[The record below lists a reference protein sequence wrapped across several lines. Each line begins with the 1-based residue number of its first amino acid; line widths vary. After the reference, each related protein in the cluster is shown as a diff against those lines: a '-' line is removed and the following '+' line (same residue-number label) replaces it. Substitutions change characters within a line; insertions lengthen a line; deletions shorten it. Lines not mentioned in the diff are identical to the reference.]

1 MASSLTETSPSAGG
15 TQTRTDSD
23 LVFDK
28 AVAKF
33 KSRLNRTQANQFANC
48 TLDDVRDQIRHIQ
61 NRHGSQRRLRNM
73 DRLSKFVE
81 GMDQLGKVVEVF
93 LNLHNGVALIWGP
106 IKFLLLVASNW
117 VDSLDSLLG
126 VYGQIGEALPDLTRY
141 EHIYKEYP
149 YVHTHLESYYCD
161 ILEFH
166 SNALDVFARPG
177 WKALFH
183 SAWKTF
189 KTQFDPILKSL
200 ERHMTMLSEEKLTAV
215 MEETQRQGHSIQDKL
230 DQLHRQLKERDQK
243 DAERDLIAH
252 QSRIDQQY
260 STVESKIDPPNYHED
275 YEIAS
280 QKRFQNTSGR
290 WILSHPLVS
299 DWLDHSSKANGKIY
313 LSGIPGAGKTVLTSS
328 IIGHLRDRRS
338 SGRGS
343 ADSFSVSY
351 FYFKH
356 HQPKKSSLLSMLLGL
371 LAQLVA
377 QDESLLDHVYQA
389 CRSAEPR
396 QFQSLD
402 EVSRHVSMA
411 LQSQPRS
418 FVIIDGLDECTEAS
432 RVLDWF
438 ESIMSTQ
445 DDTSGDTDF
454 NIRLFIS
461 GQRDG
466 ILESQMS
473 HYTRIDLETSSGHDQ
488 DIEAFAETMA
498 IKIRERFSLNPE
510 IERDIAVRVTSKAGG
525 MFLYAQLVLNNL
537 LSQTSKYDLK
547 QELKAETFPEGL
559 EQAYERV
566 IVRVLRNPNKAERAV
581 AKDILGMIMSACR
594 PLHWREIQSKFC
606 IDPSKGEADIDR
618 KLVIGCK
625 HICSS
630 LVDVSYLDP
639 SVSSPGEEIIDL
651 VHTTAKIYLVQTRE
665 IDIKT
670 ENAKMALFCAEYM
683 TSQPL
688 TSGLPK
694 LEIQNYASKGYYG
707 FHDYA
712 VAFWWRHVQQ
722 VLAASDLD
730 TELARKVLQ
739 TANHYTTDAGEIEKI
754 EAFDDS
760 STEIQSLKRQLEG
773 IPQNLR
779 DWNSLRIYEMRA
791 IAIRDAIEVL
801 IDQPWEPKE
810 AALALYG
817 PWRYKCRKPWCEFFS
832 RGFKD
837 AQEQKIHINQH
848 ELPFACE
855 YQGCHA
861 TEVGFGTEADL
872 KTHTRRWHPEEEP
885 LLFPAPKRHNTS
897 HNDILKAVR
906 MGDLNKVKNLIEQA
920 NISPDYQ
927 KKGGKSPLQVA
938 VENGHLH
945 IVQYLTEMG
954 ASVNVEAPVAYFAE
968 ALDAS
973 CFDNALEAA
982 VTTAHLPCLDA
993 LLSSGKTDPNVRNM
1007 GGDLPLHAACA
1018 SGSLPIVQRLYA
1030 VTTTTEI
1037 KDASGNTPLHLASTG
1052 GHVAVVE
1059 FLIEN
1064 GADLNARN
1072 KALATPLRL
1081 AIIDESAG
1089 AFPDANRVMGRG
1101 NSFGPLFDGSGMELD
1116 NPLSSGEALND
1127 FDLDSFLDD

>member
-166 SNALDVFARPG
+166 SNALDVFARP
-177 WKALFH
+177 
-183 SAWKTF
+183 
-189 KTQFDPILKSL
+189 
-200 ERHMTMLSEEKLTAV
+200 
-215 MEETQRQGHSIQDKL
+215 
-230 DQLHRQLKERDQK
+230 DQK

-559 EQAYERV
+559 EQA
-566 IVRVLRNPNKAERAV
+566 
-581 AKDILGMIMSACR
+581 
-594 PLHWREIQSKFC
+594 
-606 IDPSKGEADIDR
+606 
-618 KLVIGCK
+618 
-625 HICSS
+625 
-630 LVDVSYLDP
+630 
-639 SVSSPGEEIIDL
+639 
-651 VHTTAKIYLVQTRE
+651 
-665 IDIKT
+665 
-670 ENAKMALFCAEYM
+670 
-683 TSQPL
+683 
-688 TSGLPK
+688 
-694 LEIQNYASKGYYG
+694 
-707 FHDYA
+707 
-712 VAFWWRHVQQ
+712 
-722 VLAASDLD
+722 
-730 TELARKVLQ
+730 
-739 TANHYTTDAGEIEKI
+739 
-754 EAFDDS
+754 
-760 STEIQSLKRQLEG
+760 
-773 IPQNLR
+773 
-779 DWNSLRIYEMRA
+779 
-791 IAIRDAIEVL
+791 
-801 IDQPWEPKE
+801 
-810 AALALYG
+810 
-817 PWRYKCRKPWCEFFS
+817 
-832 RGFKD
+832 
-837 AQEQKIHINQH
+837 
-848 ELPFACE
+848 
-855 YQGCHA
+855 
-861 TEVGFGTEADL
+861 
-872 KTHTRRWHPEEEP
+872 
-885 LLFPAPKRHNTS
+885 
-897 HNDILKAVR
+897 
-906 MGDLNKVKNLIEQA
+906 
-920 NISPDYQ
+920 
-927 KKGGKSPLQVA
+927 
-938 VENGHLH
+938 
-945 IVQYLTEMG
+945 
-954 ASVNVEAPVAYFAE
+954 
-968 ALDAS
+968 
-973 CFDNALEAA
+973 
-982 VTTAHLPCLDA
+982 
-993 LLSSGKTDPNVRNM
+993 
-1007 GGDLPLHAACA
+1007 
-1018 SGSLPIVQRLYA
+1018 
-1030 VTTTTEI
+1030 
-1037 KDASGNTPLHLASTG
+1037 
-1052 GHVAVVE
+1052 
-1059 FLIEN
+1059 
-1064 GADLNARN
+1064 
-1072 KALATPLRL
+1072 
-1081 AIIDESAG
+1081 
-1089 AFPDANRVMGRG
+1089 
-1101 NSFGPLFDGSGMELD
+1101 
-1116 NPLSSGEALND
+1116 
-1127 FDLDSFLDD
+1127 